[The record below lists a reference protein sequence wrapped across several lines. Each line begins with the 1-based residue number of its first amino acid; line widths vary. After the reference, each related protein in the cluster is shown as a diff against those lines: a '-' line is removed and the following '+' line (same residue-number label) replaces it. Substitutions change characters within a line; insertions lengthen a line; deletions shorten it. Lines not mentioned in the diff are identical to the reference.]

1 MNNCNNN
8 WMFNLPNLNLPNLN
22 LPNLNLFGLGG
33 PPGRNNGSN
42 VTHSSQNMEAGAGN
56 AVSDDSSCKESTLE
70 LKNKCSPCFC
80 ESDFVEQGREPES
93 YAYPGECREPEPH
106 GCPKECR
113 EPEPH
118 GCRERC
124 KEPEPHG
131 CREGCKWM
139 RAHGCQGEPGPMGP
153 RGEPG
158 PPGCPGERGE
168 PGPQGVTG
176 PQGPQGATGP
186 MGPRGEPGVQGPA
199 GPPGCTQNSIFAS
212 FTGQRIIMPQNANLP
227 LKVDIPDITEN
238 ISPCNSCSV
247 MLTPGYYAIYY
258 YVSVEMDKC
267 GFVKLTPIFNDC
279 VQDAYMGYAESR
291 RRREMLEISRYFIV
305 EIFSAS
311 TLFFEWCSSAGRSKI
326 NMNLSIEKLCRQLRN
341 CK

>member
-1 MNNCNNN
+1 
-8 WMFNLPNLNLPNLN
+8 MFNLPNLNLPNLN

-33 PPGRNNGSN
+33 IPGRNDGSN

-56 AVSDDSSCKESTLE
+56 AVSDDSPCEQSTLE
-70 LKNKCSPCFC
+70 SKNDGSPCFC
-80 ESDFVEQGREPES
+80 ESDFMEQGREPES
-93 YAYPGECREPEPH
+93 HAHSGECKEPEPH

-118 GCRERC
+118 GCPEEC
-124 KEPEPHG
+124 KG
-131 CREGCKWM
+131 M
-139 RAHGCQGEPGPMGP
+139 RPHGCQGEPGPMGP
-153 RGEPG
+153 
-158 PPGCPGERGE
+158 RGE

-227 LKVDIPDITEN
+227 LKADIPDITEN

-258 YVSVEMDKC
+258 YVSAEMDKC
-267 GFVKLTPIFNDC
+267 GFIKLTPIFNDC
-279 VQDAYMGYAESR
+279 VQDAYMGYAESQK
-291 RRREMLEISRYFIV
+291 RREILEISRYFIV

-311 TLFFEWCSSAGRSKI
+311 TLFFEWCSSVSRSKI

>member
-22 LPNLNLFGLGG
+22 LPNLNLPNLNLFGMGG
-33 PPGRNNGSN
+33 IPGRNNGLN
-42 VTHSSQNMEAGAGN
+42 VAQPSQNMEAGAGN
-56 AVSDDSSCKESTLE
+56 AVSDDSPCEESTLE
-70 LKNKCSPCFC
+70 SKNDGSPCFC
-80 ESDFVEQGREPES
+80 ESDFMEQGREPES
-93 YAYPGECREPEPH
+93 HAHPGECKEAEPH

-113 EPEPH
+113 EPEP
-118 GCRERC
+118 
-124 KEPEPHG
+124 
-131 CREGCKWM
+131 
-139 RAHGCQGEPGPMGP
+139 HGCQGEPGPMGP

-168 PGPQGVTG
+168 PGPQG
-176 PQGPQGATGP
+176 PQGATGP

-199 GPPGCTQNSIFAS
+199 GPPGRAQNSIFAS

-311 TLFFEWCSSAGRSKI
+311 TLFFEWCSSASRSKI
-326 NMNLSIEKLCRQLRN
+326 NMNLSIEKLCRQ
-341 CK
+341 